1 MPNYSILGGN
11 RGIQE
16 LYQRPELS
24 GVSQKPKQPITS
36 DPNPPKSGVRVKLS
50 SSDQVQGL
58 AQEYDVRNM
67 SPKQMSQMSQQLF
80 DSGLISFED
89 HALLS
94 FQPEMNYETQQ
105 ILPGNPE
112 QPKDFIQQWEEQR
125 QFHLKEGN
133 HNFAQKDQK
142 MLNLLQNL
150 ESLNRQQVNLAE
162 TAETT

>member
-24 GVSQKPKQPITS
+24 GVSPKPKQPTTS

-80 DSGLISFED
+80 DNGLISFED

-105 ILPGNPE
+105 VLPSKPNE
-112 QPKDFIQQWEEQR
+112 TRDFIRQWEQQKEL
-125 QFHLKEGN
+125 HLNQGN
-133 HNFAQKDQK
+133 TQFAQRDQK
-142 MLNLLQNL
+142 ILNVLNNLQ
-150 ESLNRQQVNLAE
+150 SLSQQQIAQASTGE
-162 TAETT
+162 IT